1 MDDDFNTGGAIGDL
15 FELVRLLNKQ
25 IEEQQLENPATRT
38 ADALGQLTR
47 GVSVLRELSQT
58 LGLFIQPVANTGT
71 DQNGSVL
78 GNVLQLVIRLRAEAR
93 AAKKYGV
100 ADKIRD
106 ALAEW
111 KIVLEDRAD
120 ATDWVLD
127 GDPERALTGLVDLLI
142 ELRTRHAVK
151 RILLLLITFVILWPQ
166 QGLFLEDRADG
177 TDWAVEAG

>member
-38 ADALGQLTR
+38 EDALGQLTR

-93 AAKKYGV
+93 AAKKYGGC
-100 ADKIRD
+100 R
-106 ALAEW
+106 
-111 KIVLEDRAD
+111 
-120 ATDWVLD
+120 
-127 GDPERALTGLVDLLI
+127 
-142 ELRTRHAVK
+142 
-151 RILLLLITFVILWPQ
+151 
-166 QGLFLEDRADG
+166 
-177 TDWAVEAG
+177 